1 MTTNLKEIEK
11 KALELGNDLEAV
23 AKELKRLQ
31 SVKCRLKKFKG
42 RSDYEVKMTEVLQQE
57 QVLKEVR
64 NLLDPKEKPVTM
76 YTKEDVARLDY
87 DETVKALKSIQSKKC
102 LTRWLTAEDGNNDE
116 YKSACQIEAWLN
128 EHKKE
133 VKPVDEAYIRRSDL
147 QTIIDTIEESGNLSQ
162 EKILELLKS
171 L

>member
-1 MTTNLKEIEK
+1 MTNLKEIEK
-11 KALELGNDLEAV
+11 VAAEYGNDLEAV
-23 AKELKRLQ
+23 AKELRRLQ

-64 NLLDPKEKPVTM
+64 SLLDPKEKPVTM
-76 YTKEDVARLDY
+76 YTEEDVAKLDY
-87 DETVKALKSIQSKKC
+87 DETVKAVKTIQSKKC
-102 LTRWLTAEDGNNDE
+102 LTRWLTDEDGNNDE
-116 YKSACQIEAWLN
+116 YRKACQIEAWLN

-133 VKPVDEAYIRRSDL
+133 IKPVEDCYIRRSDL
-147 QTIIDTIEESGNLSQ
+147 QTIIDTIENSGNLSK
-162 EKILELLKS
+162 EMILDLLKS